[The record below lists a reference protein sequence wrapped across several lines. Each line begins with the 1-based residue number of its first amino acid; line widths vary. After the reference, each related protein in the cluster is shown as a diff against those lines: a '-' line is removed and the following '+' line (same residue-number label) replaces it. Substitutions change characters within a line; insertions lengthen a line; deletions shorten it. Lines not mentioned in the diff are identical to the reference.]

1 MSAGTSGAF
10 ERTSQRGF
18 PRYPVKV
25 PLDVIALNS
34 GIPQNLPGRCVD
46 LSEGGVGAMV
56 AGELSPGQHVGVE
69 LRLPNVGPPLRA
81 RALVRYQGKVRC
93 GFEFVGLSDEER
105 EMIRYW
111 SQRLATETRKLES
124 DGTKLESDRT
134 GSEPANVGRRA
145 TARLKIPRIQFHRQ
159 RLRLLLTALLVLA
172 VSVWWQWQRSW
183 KELESARTTEQA
195 PLRVSPET
203 MSARIISKVDPEYPD
218 EARSAGLQGLVVLDA
233 VIAADG
239 TVKHL
244 DRVSGDEVLVKSA
257 EDAVRQWR
265 FEPYKSFGR
274 AREVETSIIVEFR
287 LK

>member
-10 ERTSQRGF
+10 GRTSPRGF

-25 PLDVIALNS
+25 PLDVIALRS

-56 AGELSPGQHVGVE
+56 AGELSPGQQVGVE

-111 SQRLATETRKLES
+111 SQRLAAEGRKLES
-124 DGTKLESDRT
+124 GRAETEAAHA
-134 GSEPANVGRRA
+134 ERRA
-145 TARLKIPRIQFHRQ
+145 TARLKMPRIQFHRQ
-159 RLRLLLTALLVLA
+159 RLRVLLTALLVLA
-172 VSVWWQWQRSW
+172 VAVWWQWQRSW
-183 KELESARTTEQA
+183 KELESGRGTEPA

-203 MSARIISKVDPEYPD
+203 MSTRILSKVDPEYPD

-257 EDAVRQWR
+257 EDAVLQWR
-265 FEPYKSFGR
+265 FEPYRSFGR
-274 AREVETSIIVEFR
+274 AREVETSIVVEFR